1 MYTYEEQVYF
11 IIEAK
16 TQYIFSN
23 SNRLFLEL
31 ELARGVT
38 QEEFDQE
45 ALEFR
50 SLLSRFSRLA
60 NASDREFDES

>member
-38 QEEFDQE
+38 
-45 ALEFR
+45 
-50 SLLSRFSRLA
+50 
-60 NASDREFDES
+60 